1 MNERDTFSNNK
12 IEMPKYRV
20 DNSSEL
26 LKSNADYRQELPKTQ
41 ENEKPLATNTVDKEN
56 NRQNEYQNGISK
68 TKIININDFIFRQY
82 LEFSPEL
89 KGLSCK
95 DNTLYLQENGNI
107 VASETLTF
115 DLRTLPGEAWNVDA
129 KTFMEIIKIN
139 KSCSKLESFIKLINQ
154 NAFNSFTINKDD
166 LEMEITDYMNL
177 YFSVKDSF
185 HYLTEDNKILIGN
198 IETLIATLPKESILG
213 SIINRKLDEYF
224 EITKEIG
231 NSKGKGMVLE
241 LKNKSVPAM
250 IPEEDVPTRS
260 SKAAFINVAIIIYGV
275 LNIGFILAIALMK

>member
-82 LEFSPEL
+82 LEFYPEL